1 MASKNPRIPHPKS
14 WPIHVRAAI
23 LHVIALAQFAT
34 AYMRSW
40 SVNSINSRIRLK
52 AELDRANQEL
62 TRRILVPM
70 RREKFLREL
79 VCYQEWFNN
88 ERPHTTLGGRTP
100 NEVYFQRR
108 PDDQRPCIEPRRN
121 WLRQAVGAC
130 GWQTRRRVYDS
141 RELSKTAPASAD
153 RYVEARGVKDEPFV
167 TSRSAFAP
175 TASIPANNQVF
186 KDVFARRRPLT
197 PFLVR
202 QRGHPTQIRLN

>member
-121 WLRQAVGAC
+121 WLRQAVGA
-130 GWQTRRRVYDS
+130 GKIQTRRNGRTACSVS
-141 RELSKTAPASAD
+141 RRQEALAYRGTQACPQ
-153 RYVEARGVKDEPFV
+153 RRCVGQCPYARGAAPSVCADE
-167 TSRSAFAP
+167 
-175 TASIPANNQVF
+175 
-186 KDVFARRRPLT
+186 
-197 PFLVR
+197 
-202 QRGHPTQIRLN
+202 G